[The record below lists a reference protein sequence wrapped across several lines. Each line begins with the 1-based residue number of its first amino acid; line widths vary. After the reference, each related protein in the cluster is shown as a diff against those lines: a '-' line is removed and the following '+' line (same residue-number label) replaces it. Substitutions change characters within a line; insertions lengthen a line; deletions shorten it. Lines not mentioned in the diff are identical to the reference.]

1 MKLNF
6 NENFYMKETVACWV
20 LLFCCCNMD
29 FLTLA
34 IKNSHST
41 RTELPL
47 GNVVLQTLNL
57 IFSIYVFIHWPSSKG
72 LEDLFL
78 QVKDRHRWSITNI
91 ILEGVVWDF
100 AALGEEKYFQTGVVT
115 SVLLKNI
122 SECNSSCPLQLVG
135 NMPWCLNFWLVGC
148 IMPWS
153 LWLHIC
159 LRVSRH

>member
-122 SECNSSCPLQLVG
+122 SECNSSCPLQLVS
-135 NMPWCLNFWLVGC
+135 NMPWCLNFCLVGC
-148 IMPWS
+148 IMLWS
-153 LWLHIC
+153 LWVHIC
-159 LRVSRH
+159 LRVSWH